1 MVLYT
6 VTASTTVVSQPALIL
21 EKMEP
26 AQHCRR
32 EFVSQDASVLMV
44 WSGKGINVWNQSSAK
59 TVRLLWRKNQTY
71 MHFFV
76 LRCL

>member
-21 EKMEP
+21 EKMEH

-32 EFVSQDASVLMV
+32 EFVSQDAFVLMDWSEKGISV
-44 WSGKGINVWNQSSAK
+44 WSQSNAK
-59 TVRLLWRKNQTY
+59 TVRHL
-71 MHFFV
+71 
-76 LRCL
+76 

>member
-21 EKMEP
+21 EKMEH

-32 EFVSQDASVLMV
+32 ESVSQGASVLMV
-44 WSGKGINVWNQSSAK
+44 WSGRGINVWNQ
-59 TVRLLWRKNQTY
+59 
-71 MHFFV
+71 
-76 LRCL
+76 